1 MLVMSWAWTKPVL
14 ATCAVTLSLGSGP
27 GIPKA
32 MHISQLSSS
41 MSFLHATGRSF
52 IPGTVTRISFNPVV
66 LDLSSFIASDAMSCL
81 AKVVSASPIFIIF
94 PSLSD
99 RSLGGIHFKYTS
111 HIKKAMVSERL
122 SQLRP
127 SPTLEI
133 TAKAKA
139 LKAQGVDVI
148 GFGAGEPDFDTPRH
162 IKDALYQAVDE
173 GFIYY
178 TPSPGIPELRQAIS
192 EKLKHENGI
201 DYASDEVIVTPG
213 AKQALFEAVMALVN
227 PGDEVLIPA
236 PYWVSYV
243 PMCQIA
249 GARAVPVATS
259 SEQGFRVSAEYLAA
273 SITERTRL
281 LILNSPSNPTG
292 AVLDRNCLS
301 EIADLCIKE
310 DITVISDEIYEQIIY
325 DAEHVSIGSL
335 PEMRERTVTVNGF
348 SKAYSMTGWR
358 LGYAAAPREIIKLM
372 SNLQGH
378 SVSNA
383 TSFVQKAGVAALRGS
398 QDCVAGMTAEFRRRR
413 DRIVELLNEIPGVE
427 CLVPDGAF
435 YVFADFSGVEAD
447 SMKLAGMLL
456 DEAGVA
462 VVPGVAFG
470 DAGEGFQRLSYA
482 IGMKKIEEGIARIDK
497 VVRRM
502 R

>member
-1 MLVMSWAWTKPVL
+1 MVFFFFFSSRRRHTRYISVTGVQ
-14 ATCAVTLSLGSGP
+14 TCALP
-27 GIPKA
+27 
-32 MHISQLSSS
+32 IS
-41 MSFLHATGRSF
+41 
-52 IPGTVTRISFNPVV
+52 
-66 LDLSSFIASDAMSCL
+66 
-81 AKVVSASPIFIIF
+81 
-94 PSLSD
+94 
-99 RSLGGIHFKYTS
+99 
-111 HIKKAMVSERL
+111 
-122 SQLRP
+122 
-127 SPTLEI
+127 
-133 TAKAKA
+133 
-139 LKAQGVDVI
+139 
-148 GFGAGEPDFDTPRH
+148 
-162 IKDALYQAVDE
+162 
-173 GFIYY
+173 
-178 TPSPGIPELRQAIS
+178 
-192 EKLKHENGI
+192 
-201 DYASDEVIVTPG
+201 
-213 AKQALFEAVMALVN
+213 VMALVN

-398 QDCVAGMTAEFRRRR
+398 QDCVAEMTAEFRRRR

-482 IGMKKIEEGIARIDK
+482 IGMEKIEEGIARIDK

>member
-1 MLVMSWAWTKPVL
+1 
-14 ATCAVTLSLGSGP
+14 
-27 GIPKA
+27 
-32 MHISQLSSS
+32 
-41 MSFLHATGRSF
+41 
-52 IPGTVTRISFNPVV
+52 
-66 LDLSSFIASDAMSCL
+66 
-81 AKVVSASPIFIIF
+81 
-94 PSLSD
+94 
-99 RSLGGIHFKYTS
+99 
-111 HIKKAMVSERL
+111 MVSERL
-122 SQLRP
+122 SQLKP

-133 TAKAKA
+133 TAEAKA

-148 GFGAGEPDFDTPRH
+148 GFGAGEPDFDTPAH
-162 IKDALYQAVDE
+162 IKDALYKAVEE

-178 TPSPGIPELRQAIS
+178 TPTPGIPELREAVA
-192 EKLKHENGI
+192 EKLKHDNEI

-249 GARAVPVATS
+249 GGRAVPAATS
-259 SEQGFRVSAEYLAA
+259 SEQGFMVSAEDLEG
-273 SITERTRL
+273 SITKRTKL

-292 AVLDRNCLS
+292 AVIDRNNLL

-310 DITVISDEIYEQIIY
+310 DIIVVSDEIYEHIIY

-335 PEMRERTVTVNGF
+335 PGMRERTVTVNGF

-398 QDCVAGMTAEFRRRR
+398 QDCVAEMTAEFRRRR
-413 DRIVELLNEIPGVE
+413 DRIVELLNEIPGVD
-427 CLVPDGAF
+427 CPMPDGAF
-435 YVFADFSGVEAD
+435 YVFADFRGVEAD
-447 SMKLAGMLL
+447 SMKLASLL
-456 DEAGVA
+456 LEEARVA

-470 DAGEGFQRLSYA
+470 EAGEGFQRISYA
-482 IGMKKIEEGIARIDK
+482 TDMEKIEEGLGRIEK

-502 R
+502 K

>member
-1 MLVMSWAWTKPVL
+1 
-14 ATCAVTLSLGSGP
+14 
-27 GIPKA
+27 
-32 MHISQLSSS
+32 
-41 MSFLHATGRSF
+41 
-52 IPGTVTRISFNPVV
+52 
-66 LDLSSFIASDAMSCL
+66 
-81 AKVVSASPIFIIF
+81 
-94 PSLSD
+94 
-99 RSLGGIHFKYTS
+99 
-111 HIKKAMVSERL
+111 MVSERL
-122 SQLRP
+122 SQLSP

-139 LKAQGVDVI
+139 LRAQGVDVI
-148 GFGAGEPDFDTPRH
+148 GFGAGEPDFDTPQH
-162 IKDALYQAVDE
+162 IKDALYQAVED

-178 TPSPGIPELRQAIS
+178 TPSPGIPELREAIA
-192 EKLKHENGI
+192 EKLKRDNKI
-201 DYASDEVIVTPG
+201 DYAVDEVIVTPG

-249 GARAVPVATS
+249 GARAVAVPTAM
-259 SEQGFRVSAEYLAA
+259 EHGFRVSAKDLA
-273 SITERTRL
+273 SQITEKTRL

-292 AVLDRNCLS
+292 AVVDRKGLS

-310 DITVISDEIYEQIIY
+310 DIIVISDEIYEHMIY

-358 LGYAAAPREIIKLM
+358 LGYAAAPKGIIKPM

-383 TSFVQKAGVAALRGS
+383 TSFVQKAGVAALRES
-398 QDCVAGMTAEFRRRR
+398 QDCVVEMTAEFRRRR

-427 CLVPDGAF
+427 CPRPDGAF
-435 YVFADFSGVEAD
+435 YVFADFSSVEPD
-447 SMKLAGMLL
+447 SVKFAGMLL

-470 DAGEGFQRLSYA
+470 DAGEGFLRLSYA
-482 IGMKKIEEGIARIDK
+482 TSMEKIEEGIARINK
-497 VVRRM
+497 VVRRIV
-502 R
+502 